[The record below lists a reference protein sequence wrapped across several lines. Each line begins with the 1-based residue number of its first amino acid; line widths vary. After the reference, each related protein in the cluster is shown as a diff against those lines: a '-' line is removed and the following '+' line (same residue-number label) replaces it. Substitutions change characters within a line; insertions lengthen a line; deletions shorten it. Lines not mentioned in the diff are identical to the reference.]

1 MLSAQSITRMEK
13 KMFRKLISIL
23 TAVAVTMGISVHA
36 AADTTPE
43 DAFDYRAA
51 IMTTLRGHLVAAS
64 MTMRGLVDDNGQ
76 IANHAR
82 GIEYGVSELHNI
94 FQEGSNI
101 GDSEALPV
109 IWEDTEEFAAAITK
123 IQETAA
129 AFVAAADSGDSEAI
143 GGAFRN
149 LGGSCRG
156 CHDEFRVAS
165 D

>member
-1 MLSAQSITRMEK
+1 MEK
-13 KMFRKLISIL
+13 KMHRKLISLL
-23 TAVAVTMGISVHA
+23 TAIAVTMGISVNA

-43 DAFDYRAA
+43 DAVDYRAA

-82 GIEYGVSELHNI
+82 GIASSAAEFGNI
-94 FQEGSNI
+94 FQEGSNV

-109 IWEDTEEFAAAITK
+109 IWEEPEDFAAAIAK
-123 IQETAA
+123 LQEATA
-129 AFVAAADSGDSEAI
+129 AFVEAAESGDAEAI

-156 CHDEFRVAS
+156 CHDKYRVAH

>member
-23 TAVAVTMGISVHA
+23 TAVAVTTGLSVHA
-36 AADTTPE
+36 VADTTAE
-43 DAFDYRAA
+43 DAYDYRTA
-51 IMTTLRGHLVAAS
+51 IMTTLRGHLLAAS

-82 GIEYGVSELHNI
+82 GIEYGVNELHNI

-123 IQETAA
+123 VQEAAA
-129 AFVAAADSGDSEAI
+129 AFVAAADTGDAAAI

-156 CHDEFRVAS
+156 CHDEFRVAQ

>member
-1 MLSAQSITRMEK
+1 
-13 KMFRKLISIL
+13 MFRKLITIL
-23 TAVAVTMGISVHA
+23 TAVAVTTGLSVHA
-36 AADTTPE
+36 VADTTPE
-43 DAFDYRAA
+43 DAYDYRTA

-76 IANHAR
+76 ITNHAR
-82 GIEYGVSELHNI
+82 GIENSTKELGNI

-101 GDSEALPV
+101 GESEALPV

-123 IQETAA
+123 VQEAAA
-129 AFVAAADSGDSEAI
+129 AFVAAADTGDADAI

-156 CHDEFRVAS
+156 CHDEFRVAQ

>member
-1 MLSAQSITRMEK
+1 MISAQSITKMEK
-13 KMFRKLISIL
+13 KMSRKLISFI
-23 TAVAVTMGISVHA
+23 TAVAVTTGISVHA
-36 AADTTPE
+36 VADTTPE
-43 DAFDYRAA
+43 DAYDYRTA

-64 MTMRGLVDDNGQ
+64 MTMRGLVDDHGQ

-82 GIEYGVSELHNI
+82 GIAYGVNELHNI

-123 IQETAA
+123 VQEAAA
-129 AFVAAADSGDSEAI
+129 AFVDAADGGDAAAI
-143 GGAFRN
+143 GGAFRD

-156 CHDEFRVAS
+156 CHDEFRL
-165 D
+165 DQD